1 MKKEIVRLKKM
12 EEDFNEIKMKEIA
25 RLTIWAE
32 GLSISRERMFQL

>member
-12 EEDFNEIKMKEIA
+12 EEDFNEIKKKEIA